1 MQHAVVSKRG
11 LSVSRCILK
20 LRIRKQL
27 HKSATRGKVHYRRN
41 IPSRLFGAN
50 HDLVHR
56 RTEYYST
63 TATHDKRTGGC
74 TISGIC
80 LLSRYIGFRSTVF
93 RIIRLILRSSVELK
107 EV

>member
-63 TATHDKRTGGC
+63 TATHEKNRR
-74 TISGIC
+74 
-80 LLSRYIGFRSTVF
+80 LHYIWHMPPLQIHRLQKY
-93 RIIRLILRSSVELK
+93 RIQDHPVDTALEC
-107 EV
+107 